1 MNFKDIKKLSVGD
14 LVKDIETGAVFKV
27 IKIDLSRDD
36 LCPLRVE
43 LTKTSRAK
51 FNTSTWG
58 PTNEQLLEAGDQAWL
73 FLDEYSALIGAN
85 DLYSE
90 DCYIDIKTV
99 LTCEDLVLA

>member
-27 IKIDLSRDD
+27 IEIDLSRDD

-51 FNTSTWG
+51 FNTSTWE

-85 DLYSE
+85 DLDSE
-90 DCYIDIKTV
+90 DCYIDVRSV